1 MDRKGMGM
9 PSAEALAK
17 AMENAHGEPVIITD
31 LKNDLETVP
40 PTLEKPYTE
49 EEIRRLRDKDG
60 YIEGCVAVPLSDIIN
75 SDFEEFL
82 DLLALKLV
90 DNVLLM
96 DINYTAVGISDTD
109 AGDANIIIKVSGD
122 TSELFLDDEEE
133 EESK

>member
-1 MDRKGMGM
+1 MNRKGMEM
-9 PSAEALAK
+9 LSAEAMAK

-31 LKNDLETVP
+31 PKGDLAAVLS
-40 PTLEKPYTE
+40 TLEKPYTE
-49 EEIRRLRDKDG
+49 EEIRKLRDKDG

-122 TSELFLDDEEE
+122 TSELFDDDEEE
-133 EESK
+133 EVDE

>member
-1 MDRKGMGM
+1 MDRKGMEM
-9 PSAEALAK
+9 LSAEAMAK

-31 LKNDLETVP
+31 PKGDLAAVLS
-40 PTLEKPYTE
+40 TLEKPYTE
-49 EEIRRLRDKDG
+49 EEIRKLRDEDG

-75 SDFEEFL
+75 SNFEEFL
-82 DLLALKLV
+82 DLVALKLV
-90 DNVLLM
+90 DSDLLM
-96 DINYTAVGISDTD
+96 DINYTAVGISNTD